1 MNQAFLLSF
10 SVHGLGMASP
20 HRQQSGG
27 WGWGK
32 TWKEQIF
39 FGRDGKTIRIKTKQ
53 VTEKAN

>member
-10 SVHGLGMASP
+10 SMHGLGTASP
-20 HRQQSGG
+20 HRQQSG
-27 WGWGK
+27 GWGK